1 MIYKIYSK
9 QHHICLNVIGLQG
22 IFVQT
27 QFSIYNLSNIIF
39 SEHEIGILEKVLT
52 LLCSKE
58 NQWIQVKK
66 RFPRVL

>member
-52 LLCSKE
+52 LPYSKE